1 MSFAR
6 SMPCWSG
13 KVVTWAVMLTVW
25 VCTPFAGENRA
36 MSSARKAP
44 LWSVHTS
51 PSDLVNGSPVLM
63 RVTAPTRLKSL
74 SGSWLG
80 HEIVFEQDGGSWLAL
95 AGVSLETRP
104 GSYSLLLT
112 GATAS
117 GSPVSFRRSFAVGRA
132 KYPLVQL
139 TVSRQFTEPS
149 AEQQAQIKQDQEVKQ
164 KAFSG
169 TSPQREWSGRF
180 SPPVTAPV
188 SDVFGTRRVFNGAT
202 KSVHQGLD
210 YRVPPQTPVAAVNA
224 GTVVLAQPL
233 YFEGN
238 CVVLDH
244 GQGLL
249 TLYLHLAEL
258 KVKQGERVER
268 GQVIGFS
275 GATGRATGP
284 HLHVAVR
291 WQGTYL
297 NPAVLLALPLPELAA
312 KTSRAPE

>member
-25 VCTPFAGENRA
+25 VCTSFAGENRA
-36 MSSARKAP
+36 ISSARKAP
-44 LWSVHTS
+44 VWSVHTS

-80 HEIVFEQDGGSWLAL
+80 HEIVFEQNGGSWLAL

-104 GSYSLLLT
+104 GSYPLLLT

-117 GSPVSFRRSFAVGRA
+117 GSPVSFQRSFAVGRA

-149 AEQQAQIKQDQEVKQ
+149 TEQQAQIKEDQQIKQ
-164 KAFSG
+164 KVFHE
-169 TSPQREWSGRF
+169 TSPDREWSGRF
-180 SPPVTAPV
+180 SAPVSAPV

-224 GTVVLAQPL
+224 GTVILAQPL

-258 KVKQGERVER
+258 KVKDGERVER
-268 GQVIGFS
+268 GQVIGLS

>member
-1 MSFAR
+1 
-6 SMPCWSG
+6 
-13 KVVTWAVMLTVW
+13 VVVLTVG
-25 VCTPFAGENRA
+25 VCTALAGGNSA
-36 MSSARKAP
+36 TSSARKASA
-44 LWSVHTS
+44 WSVRTN

-80 HEIVFEQDGGSWLAL
+80 HEIVFEQNGGSWLAL

-104 GSYSLLLT
+104 GSYSLVLS

-117 GSPVSFRRSFAVGRA
+117 GSPVSFRRSFAVGQA

-149 AEQQAQIKQDQEVKQ
+149 PEQQAQIKQDQQIKQ
-164 KAFSG
+164 KAFSE
-169 TSPQREWSGRF
+169 TSPDREWSGPF
-180 SPPVTAPV
+180 SAPVSAPV

-210 YRVPPQTPVAAVNA
+210 YRVPPQTPVAATNA
-224 GTVVLAQPL
+224 GTVILAQPL

-258 KVKQGERVER
+258 KVKDGERVER
-268 GQVIGFS
+268 GQLIGLS

-297 NPAVLLALPLPELAA
+297 NPAVLLELPLPQLKA